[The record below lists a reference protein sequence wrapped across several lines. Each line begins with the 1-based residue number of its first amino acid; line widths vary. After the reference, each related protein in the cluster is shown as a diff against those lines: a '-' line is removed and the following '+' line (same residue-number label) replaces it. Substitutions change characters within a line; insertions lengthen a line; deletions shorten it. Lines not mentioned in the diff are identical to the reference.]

1 MEYSQETLVAIV
13 QAHPS
18 VMNEIEARDVVF
30 RRKFDAEKRREISPW
45 IMLGRKGLKQEEF
58 ELWLMLQAKDL
69 SEKEA
74 IEKMTD
80 LMERYYGQRY
90 PLR

>member
-1 MEYSQETLVAIV
+1 MEYSKEMLVAIV

-30 RRKFDAEKRREISPW
+30 RRKFDDEKRRQIAPW
-45 IMLGRKGLKQEEF
+45 IMLGRKGLQQEEF
-58 ELWLMLQAKDL
+58 ELWLSLQT
-69 SEKEA
+69 SEFSEEEA

-90 PLR
+90 SLR

>member
-1 MEYSQETLVAIV
+1 MEYSQEILVAIV

-30 RRKFDAEKRREISPW
+30 RLKFNDEKRRQIAPW
-45 IMLGRKGLKQEEF
+45 MMLGRKGLQQEEF
-58 ELWLMLQAKDL
+58 ELWLSLQT
-69 SEKEA
+69 SESSEEEA

>member
-1 MEYSQETLVAIV
+1 
-13 QAHPS
+13 
-18 VMNEIEARDVVF
+18 
-30 RRKFDAEKRREISPW
+30 
-45 IMLGRKGLKQEEF
+45 MLGRKGLKQQEF
-58 ELWLMLQAKDL
+58 EFWLMLQAKNL

-74 IEKMTD
+74 IEQMTD

>member
-1 MEYSQETLVAIV
+1 
-13 QAHPS
+13 
-18 VMNEIEARDVVF
+18 
-30 RRKFDAEKRREISPW
+30 
-45 IMLGRKGLKQEEF
+45 MLGRKGLKQEEF
-58 ELWLMLQAKDL
+58 ELWLMLQKDL